1 MSTYTNG
8 VANTNTTNVVPV
20 QGTFDQNNNVIN
32 LVGPGGKTF
41 NPAVLS
47 FDANGNPTSIINNK
61 GGYTN
66 FSSLYTK
73 LIESQLNAKGKNPFD
88 FTSSATQS
96 LVSAV
101 TVDAA
106 AYSNPVSYGY
116 FDAGGY
122 DRFHI
127 CGIPYKDT
135 SLMVTNA
142 SGYIATSYPSNS
154 SGSGFGGMSFA
165 QNQIGGQLLMAK
177 VTCSSLQVN
186 INNFGLSSNYT
197 PIYINGVSVVP
208 SVASNPTTNLQV
220 AFAARGTYD
229 IAVGFEQSLTIKG
242 ITIDGDDTIAPLTDV
257 RLPVV
262 VYGDSY
268 TTGTTSP
275 QTIGGLSLCGALSF
289 IGGINAIPQGVT
301 GTGYVADL
309 SSTGIPL
316 TYLPRL
322 QYLVNVVNAANAP
335 LIIIPAG
342 WNDVSAAASTSA
354 VQIAATNIANYLLAN
369 TSANI
374 IMFGAQPGKWNNSAA
389 VQAVDAGIANAVTAI
404 NNNRLAFVP
413 ESGAIPAWITGTRD
427 TAHTTGLVTG
437 NSRYYT
443 GNDGIHLSPYQTTVP
458 PSQANTTPS
467 SGVEY
472 MARKILDGITQ
483 TALIRNW

>member
-1 MSTYTNG
+1 MSTFNN
-8 VANTNTTNVVPV
+8 VANTNSTNIVPV
-20 QGTFDQNNNVIN
+20 QGTFDQNGNNIN
-32 LVGPGGKTF
+32 LVGPAGKTF
-41 NPAVLS
+41 NPALLS
-47 FDANGNPTSIINNK
+47 IDANGNPTSITNNK

-66 FSSLYTK
+66 FSSLYSK
-73 LIESQLNAKGKNPFD
+73 LVQSQLNAKGKNPFD
-88 FTSSATQS
+88 FPASTTQP

-127 CGIPYKDT
+127 CSVPYKDT
-135 SLMVTNA
+135 SLIVTNA
-142 SGYIATSYPSNS
+142 SGYIATSYPTSS
-154 SGSGFGGMSFA
+154 SGSGFGGMSFG
-165 QNQIGGQLLMAK
+165 QNEIGSQLLFAR

-197 PIYINGVSVVP
+197 PIYINGIAVVP
-208 SVASNPTTNLQV
+208 GSASNPSANLQV
-220 AFAARGTYD
+220 AFATRGTYD

-257 RLPVV
+257 RVPVV

-268 TTGTTSP
+268 TSGTTSP
-275 QTIGGLSLCGALSF
+275 QTVGGLALCGALSF
-289 IGGINAIPQGVT
+289 IGGINAIPQGVS

-322 QYLVNVVNAANAP
+322 QYLVNVVNAANSP

-342 WNDVSAAASTSA
+342 WNDVYANASTSA
-354 VQIAATNIANYLLAN
+354 VQTAATNIASYLLAN
-369 TSANI
+369 TNANI

-389 VQAVDAGIANAVTAI
+389 VQAVDAGISNAVTAI

-427 TAHTTGLVTG
+427 TAHTTGLVAG

-443 GNDGIHLSPYQTTVP
+443 GNDGIHLSPYMTTVP

-472 MARKILDGITQ
+472 MARKILDAMTQ
-483 TALIRNW
+483 TALSRNW